1 MTSSTL
7 EDTYHDYCRATESGI
22 GYSNCVTSGQ
32 GLNLSGPVSF
42 SEMKIRNT
50 LQRSQ
55 ECLQCHTWLF
65 HTTGSV
71 CALLGLTW
79 DHTISPSFLF
89 RETNLS
95 GFVNIQPKGQQ
106 REQVLDK
113 VKANRSRYFKSVSLL
128 GLPCIFTW
136 TNCHKEVVETHILQ
150 TPFFLWL
157 WARKFM
163 YTSCVWKFHFS
174 LVFWTQY
181 LPRFLISVQ
190 TYCRGK
196 AATVPYLSLPYVWG
210 KHDAGS
216 LVSVLPTFWTP
227 FTLSPPPHPLY
238 PTPCMCVQKMA
249 ITHSSR
255 KWAGSSEFLNT
266 RQGNVL
272 ISQVLTSMKESLSWP
287 HHCWIQI
294 GISARSSDDSWKH
307 WSLILFEAKS
317 MSDKMVQQAKVLVNQ
332 CDNLSLSPKTQ
343 NGGRGLNSSKV
354 VLWPTHAHSSPNQWM
369 KRYGIKSQVQ
379 AP

>member
-1 MTSSTL
+1 MQRKSS
-7 EDTYHDYCRATESGI
+7 H
-22 GYSNCVTSGQ
+22 
-32 GLNLSGPVSF
+32 
-42 SEMKIRNT
+42 
-50 LQRSQ
+50 
-55 ECLQCHTWLF
+55 
-65 HTTGSV
+65 
-71 CALLGLTW
+71 CALPVPTLCLRKAW
-79 DHTISPSFLF
+79 RRQPRECPSHLLNTIHP
-89 RETNLS
+89 E
-95 GFVNIQPKGQQ
+95 
-106 REQVLDK
+106 
-113 VKANRSRYFKSVSLL
+113 
-128 GLPCIFTW
+128 
-136 TNCHKEVVETHILQ
+136 
-150 TPFFLWL
+150 
-157 WARKFM
+157 
-163 YTSCVWKFHFS
+163 
-174 LVFWTQY
+174 
-181 LPRFLISVQ
+181 
-190 TYCRGK
+190 
-196 AATVPYLSLPYVWG
+196 
-210 KHDAGS
+210 
-216 LVSVLPTFWTP
+216 
-227 FTLSPPPHPLY
+227 PPPHPLY

-294 GISARSSDDSWKH
+294 GISARSSDDLWKH

>member
-1 MTSSTL
+1 MTSSTP
-7 EDTYHDYCRATESGI
+7 EDTYRDYCRATTESGI

-42 SEMKIRNT
+42 SEMKIGNT

-65 HTTGSV
+65 HTTGSM

-79 DHTISPSFLF
+79 DQTISPSFLF

-95 GFVNIQPKGQQ
+95 GLVNIQPKGQQ

-150 TPFFLWL
+150 TPFSLWP

-181 LPRFLISVQ
+181 LPGFLISVE

-227 FTLSPPPHPLY
+227 FTLSPPSPFVPHSMYVCAKNGNHTLIK
-238 PTPCMCVQKMA
+238 KMSWVFWVLEHTSRECFN
-249 ITHSSR
+249 ITGAYIHER
-255 KWAGSSEFLNT
+255 
-266 RQGNVL
+266 
-272 ISQVLTSMKESLSWP
+272 IPVLTLPLLDPNWHFSKILRWFMETLKFNTF
-287 HHCWIQI
+287 
-294 GISARSSDDSWKH
+294 
-307 WSLILFEAKS
+307 WS
-317 MSDKMVQQAKVLVNQ
+317 
-332 CDNLSLSPKTQ
+332 
-343 NGGRGLNSSKV
+343 
-354 VLWPTHAHSSPNQWM
+354 
-369 KRYGIKSQVQ
+369 
-379 AP
+379 